1 MKNHSKHMENNIS
14 RLAVENIKQRQIK
27 PRPKLKFIIKK
38 SFAWLVAF
46 VSIICGS
53 LAFAVTLYLLFDYDQ
68 GAFSR
73 LGAGIILHALPYFWF
88 IFLFAFIGL
97 GEFYYRHTTFGHR
110 YRLIAI
116 TLAYIAITVLAGS
129 IGYAAG
135 LGSKIENGIANNI
148 PLYQKYLYNKES
160 VWTQPESGLLSGTI
174 ISIDGQTLTIAD
186 FNNTKWK
193 VEFKNA
199 LVRGRVKLEA
209 GEKIKIIG
217 EKTAANTFSA
227 NEIRPWQGAGRGG
240 MNMSGS

>member
-1 MKNHSKHMENNIS
+1 MENKIS
-14 RLAVENIKQRQIK
+14 QLAVENIKQHQIK
-27 PRPKLKFIIKK
+27 PRPKLKFIVKR
-38 SFAWLVAF
+38 SFVWLVAF

-68 GAFSR
+68 EAFSR
-73 LGAGIILHALPYFWF
+73 LGAGVILHALPYFWF

-110 YRLIAI
+110 YRFTVI

-135 LGSKIENGIANNI
+135 LGSKIENSIANNL
-148 PLYQKYLYNKES
+148 PFYQKYLYNKES

-174 ISIDGQTLTIAD
+174 ISINGQALMITD
-186 FNNTKWK
+186 FNNTQWK
-193 VEFKNA
+193 VEFGNTF
-199 LVRGRVKLEA
+199 VRGRAKLEA

-217 EKTAANTFSA
+217 KKTAANTFSA
-227 NEIRPWQGAGRGG
+227 NEIRPWQGAGKG
-240 MNMSGS
+240 NMKMHSN